1 MAPLLKRLRWSRSNA
16 QREKKARGIKSS
28 TNDTVLRFT
37 RTHPTAVRPDACYSR
52 PKRRAA
58 ALESP
63 TRTAPVSSRQRPSPR
78 PSAEPSARRTLLLQ
92 ISVSPDGDS
101 HLRAEQIRRAPYAS
115 SVASNLSHPL
125 LITSMIQFR
134 TSVPITFCPR
144 PARTPPRV
152 SARRSPETRKSPPPA
167 RANSRASARAARR
180 RERAPRC
187 ISPSPG
193 FPAAPARR
201 FSSRPARPRSGWV
214 W

>member
-1 MAPLLKRLRWSRSNA
+1 MSGAPAGRPATRAAPATKTPPGAGPSRRRRPRASRDGRDRSLTSERGHFVGTSLEATSMVPIKRRA
-16 QREKKARGIKSS
+16 KARGIKSS

-101 HLRAEQIRRAPYAS
+101 HLRAEQIRHAPYAS

-125 LITSMIQFR
+125 
-134 TSVPITFCPR
+134 
-144 PARTPPRV
+144 
-152 SARRSPETRKSPPPA
+152 
-167 RANSRASARAARR
+167 
-180 RERAPRC
+180 
-187 ISPSPG
+187 
-193 FPAAPARR
+193 
-201 FSSRPARPRSGWV
+201 
-214 W
+214 